1 MNTVKIRETHPELI
15 KRIHETIR
23 SYKNWEEL
31 QETIKKEGTRE
42 ELIEAVLYKYDVYGN
57 FYNLTEFLYG
67 SLIDDIEELSQVIS
81 EDDKERE

>member
-42 ELIEAVLYKYDVYGN
+42 ELDVYGN